1 MARLLI
7 ADDHPIFL
15 DGLHQFL
22 TANQH
27 AVICCARSAQDAIYM
42 MQTEKPDVLILD
54 VTMQDGGGI
63 DILRAVREA
72 ANKVPVIFLTV
83 GIEPEKTVEALRLG
97 VNGIVLKGSD
107 PTELLTCIET
117 VMRGENRID
126 PKVTEKALLYSVISG
141 GKDIAKDSVLTER
154 ERQIMG
160 LIKTGLRNRD
170 IAMRCGL
177 TEGTVKVHIHSI
189 FQKMG
194 VRSRA
199 ELIVSTMD

>member
-15 DGLHQFL
+15 EGLHQFL
-22 TANQH
+22 SSNEH
-27 AVICCARSAQDAIYM
+27 AVICCARSAHDAIYM
-42 MQTEKPDVLILD
+42 MQTERPDVLILD
-54 VTMQDGGGI
+54 VTMEDGGGLA
-63 DILRAVREA
+63 ILRAVREA
-72 ANKVPVIFLTV
+72 GNTVPVIFLTV

-107 PTELLTCIET
+107 PVELLTCIEC
-117 VMRGENRID
+117 VMRGENHID
-126 PKVTEKALLYSVISG
+126 AKVTEKALLHSVISG
-141 GKDIAKDSVLTER
+141 GKTLGRGNTLTER
-154 ERQIMG
+154 EREIMK

-170 IAMRCGL
+170 IALRCGL

-189 FQKMG
+189 FQKLG